1 MRNGYQST
9 LLLLVGECHAYVD
22 RHVDEHGWR
31 GGCSKREGIF
41 LISKNILA
49 EEKCLPKVAK
59 YFKNILI
66 AFIG

>member
-1 MRNGYQST
+1 MSKDGEEVVQS
-9 LLLLVGECHAYVD
+9 EKA
-22 RHVDEHGWR
+22 
-31 GGCSKREGIF
+31 S

-66 AFIG
+66 AFTG